1 MSSRRRGRASYAR
14 STREGDAGHREND
27 YSVVGRNQYRW
38 RVTDTQTQPGATQ
51 PEHSDKLDKGVL
63 MVAGVVVLG
72 AIMSILD
79 ITVVSVA
86 LNTFQEEF
94 NATAAE
100 VAWTMTAYTLALASV
115 IPLTGWAADRFGTK
129 RLYLLA
135 VALFTAG
142 SVLCAAATSLE
153 MLVLFR
159 VLQGLG
165 GGMLMPLGMTILT
178 RAAGPERVGR
188 VMAVLGIPMLLGPIF
203 GPILGGALIES
214 ASWHWIFL
222 INLPIGIA
230 AIVYAWIVLPKDDV
244 EPSETFD
251 WLGMLLLSP
260 GLAAFLFGVSSIPE
274 EGTAMAPKVLV
285 PMILGAVL
293 IAAFVPWALA
303 KRNIHPLV
311 ELRLFKNRNL
321 TVAII
326 AMTLFAIAFF
336 GASLL
341 FPLYFIQVRGE
352 GTLATGWLLAPQG
365 VGAMITMPI
374 AGILADKIGPGKIVL
389 VGITVITV
397 GMAMFTQIEADTSYV
412 YILGALFIMGLG
424 MGGTMM
430 PIMTAALAT
439 LTAHNVARGSTLLN
453 ITQQVAASIGTAL
466 FSVILT
472 NELTDCRFVPAGTA
486 LARPTCG
493 PLSRGRA
500 RRSSALARMR
510 PSAVLLSQWRGRR
523 VRDGLHRR
531 HGPGRLLPHPG
542 RLPAAQEG
550 RPGRPDRD
558 GGSLT
563 RRPTSY
569 AARPPARRAGRCRA
583 CRVRMVREA
592 REAVDFP
599 GSSATRW

>member
-1 MSSRRRGRASYAR
+1 M
-14 STREGDAGHREND
+14 
-27 YSVVGRNQYRW
+27 
-38 RVTDTQTQPGATQ
+38 TDTQLQSGDTQPAN
-51 PEHSDKLDKGVL
+51 SDKLDKGVL

-86 LNTFQEEF
+86 LNTFQQEF
-94 NATAAE
+94 DATAAE
-100 VAWTMTAYTLALASV
+100 VAWTMTGYTLALASV

-129 RLYLLA
+129 RLYLIA
-135 VALFTAG
+135 VGLFTAG
-142 SVLCAAATSLE
+142 SVLCATASSLE
-153 MLVLFR
+153 LLVIYR

-203 GPILGGALIES
+203 GPIIGGALIES

-230 AIVYAWIVLPKDDV
+230 AIVYAVIVLPRDDV
-244 EPSETFD
+244 EPSESFD
-251 WLGMLLLSP
+251 FVGMLLLSP
-260 GLAAFLFGVSSIPE
+260 GLALFLFGVSSIPE
-274 EGTAMAPKVLV
+274 EGTAMAPRVLI
-285 PMILGAVL
+285 PMIVGAML
-293 IAAFVPWALA
+293 IVAFVPWALG

-311 ELRLFKNRNL
+311 DLRLFQNKNM

-326 AMTLFAIAFF
+326 AMSLFAIAFF

-352 GTLATGWLLAPQG
+352 GTLDTGWLLAPQG

-389 VGITVITV
+389 TGVTVITV
-397 GMAMFTQIEADTSYV
+397 GMAMFTQIGAETSYV

-453 ITQQVAASIGTAL
+453 ISQQVAASVGTAL

-472 NELTDCRFVPAGTA
+472 NQLKGSDYVAAGQA
-486 LARPTCG
+486 LQAAG
-493 PLSRGRA
+493 DDQ
-500 RRSSALARMR
+500 
-510 PSAVLLSQWRGRR
+510 SAVAAVLEKFGLSQEQ
-523 VRDGLHRR
+523 LAN
-531 HGPGRLLPHPG
+531 LPS
-542 RLPAAQEG
+542 LVTSDMADAFATVFIVATVLVACCLIPAAFLP
-550 RPGRPDRD
+550 RKKVAPVD
-558 GGSLT
+558 
-563 RRPTSY
+563 PT
-569 AARPPARRAGRCRA
+569 AMMGH
-583 CRVRMVREA
+583 
-592 REAVDFP
+592 
-599 GSSATRW
+599 